1 MYKDHP
7 DVYYFFIEGVEQKL
21 LNSEVLGGHKTIELL
36 LYK

>member
-7 DVYYFFIEGVEQKL
+7 DVYHFFIEGVEQTL
-21 LNSEVLGGHKTIELL
+21 LNGEGGHKTSELL